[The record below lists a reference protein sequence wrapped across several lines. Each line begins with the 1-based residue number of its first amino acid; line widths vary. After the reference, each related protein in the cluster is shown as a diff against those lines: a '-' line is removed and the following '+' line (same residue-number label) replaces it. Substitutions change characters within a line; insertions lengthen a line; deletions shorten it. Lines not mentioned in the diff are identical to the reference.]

1 MKNRFYLYS
10 FLAILCFSLFSSCEK
25 PYCDQVQFVFT
36 GSQEE
41 NGFGMHIHFYV
52 DQSRPVRVWSGRIYS
67 ADRSETDVEYLTCRY
82 TEDGFVL
89 CDPKTGTILY
99 TAVYLESAPGI
110 LVDRITIKWTHSPG
124 IAWDA
129 NAEKSAWQREMV
141 LFKGF
146 LGEG

>member
-1 MKNRFYLYS
+1 ML
-10 FLAILCFSLFSSCEK
+10 LAILCFSLFSSCEK
-25 PYCDQVQFVFT
+25 PYYKQLHFVYE

-41 NGFGMHIHFYV
+41 NGFGMHIHFYR

-67 ADRSETDVEYLTCRY
+67 ADSSDTDKEFLTCRY

-99 TAVYLESAPGI
+99 TAVYLESEWGI
-110 LVDRITIKWTHSPG
+110 SGESITITWTHSPG

-141 LFKGF
+141 LYKGF
-146 LGEG
+146 LVEG